1 MLSYA
6 HFDINRACDHTL
18 LHRLK
23 QHSIHSSDHLN
34 ATVLNE
40 ASHTLKNEE
49 KRVPNTVTQKYQKIA
64 KETKNF
70 LNIS

>member
-1 MLSYA
+1 MLSDGY
-6 HFDINRACDHTL
+6 FDINRASDHTL
-18 LHRLK
+18 LRRLK
-23 QHSIHSSDHLN
+23 QHSIHGSDHLN
-34 ATVLNE
+34 ANVLNE
-40 ASHTLKNEE
+40 ASHTLKDEE